1 MAVPRNRMSNA
12 RKNSK
17 RAHHAKQPRQSILCS
32 NCGSVRLPHR
42 LCSSCGFYNNRS
54 LIKSEEEKE

>member
-17 RAHHAKQPRQSILCS
+17 RAHHAKQLKSLTTCPKCRTPRLTHTQCQA
-32 NCGSVRLPHR
+32 CG
-42 LCSSCGFYNNRS
+42 YY
-54 LIKSEEEKE
+54 KEERVAVAKTAE